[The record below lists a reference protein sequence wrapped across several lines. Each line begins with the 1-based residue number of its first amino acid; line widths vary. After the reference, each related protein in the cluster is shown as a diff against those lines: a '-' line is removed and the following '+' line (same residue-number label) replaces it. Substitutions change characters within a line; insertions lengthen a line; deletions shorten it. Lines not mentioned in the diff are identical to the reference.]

1 EAERGPARGRADRL
15 RRRRRHDRPRQR
27 PGPGRPGART
37 GRLPGGG
44 LLLRSC
50 RYLRAPLPCHGD
62 RAHGERDGTG
72 DGVHHPPAAD
82 DAARGPAVAAPHA
95 RRGGDRRRAGP
106 GAAVHGARLHPV
118 LSHPRDRRCDQ
129 CPARHLPDPGER
141 DPARHRLPRR
151 DAAGATPCG
160 HGADRSWAGGDRR
173 TVLAGAA
180 RRRARSR
187 GTPEGVPQGRREVR
201 PQVPI
206 TPPSSLRTRIV
217 AERGRDADAP
227 SGQVENSVGCRAIWF
242 SVTVAPSII
251 GVLGWPP
258 ISPGCCTFTN
268 IAVPSGLNASPVI
281 SQADGPTRKR
291 RSSPV
296 RTSATSIWLLPC
308 PSYSP
313 ASV

>member
-1 EAERGPARGRADRL
+1 GPARGRRRRL
-15 RRRRRHDRPRQR
+15 RRRGGHDRPRR
-27 PGPGRPGART
+27 RAGSRRAGPGAT
-37 GRLPGGG
+37 RLPGGRI
-44 LLLRSC
+44 LLWARGN
-50 RYLRAPLPCHGD
+50 LRAPLPCHGHRADGDGD
-62 RAHGERDGTG
+62 RAG
-72 DGVHHPPAAD
+72 DGLEHPAPAD
-82 DAARGPAVAAPHA
+82 DAVRGPAVAAPRPGHA
-95 RRGGDRRRAGP
+95 GDRSGAGP
-106 GAAVHGARLHPV
+106 RPALHGARLHPV
-118 LSHPRDRRCDQ
+118 LPHPGDGRGDQ
-129 CPARHLPDPGER
+129 RPPRHLPDPGQC
-141 DPARHRLPRR
+141 DPAGHRLPRR

-160 HGADRSWAGGDRR
+160 HGADRSRSGGDRR

-180 RRRARSR
+180 RRRARRR

-206 TPPSSLRTRIV
+206 TPPSSLRTTIV
-217 AERGRDADAP
+217 AARGRDADAP